1 MADDEQLEIITE
13 DGVDRWNAWRAD
25 HPEVVTDIAGAN
37 LANVYLRAANFANT
51 NLQGA
56 NLEGS
61 DLQSAN
67 LQGTNLQ
74 DADLRGADLRS
85 ANLQDANLQGADLQA
100 ANLTKANLNSAN
112 LTSANVSDAH
122 FTMAD
127 LLGSNFRGATLNKT
141 DFNNAKISKD
151 TLGLGGLPH
160 GTRASIVTVDVET
173 IDVAAKPEDTLQ
185 DADAQISDNA
195 HNLTVGYASSIV
207 GPAHWVLKGLSIPN
221 DINEEH
227 RDLIVKLLNTVA
239 ELEQKL
245 AAIQDE
251 KQLLSDENEELRN
264 RINQALP
271 LWKRAWEEFVL
282 KGAGGIGAS
291 AGKAAVFVAGFI
303 AGTLYNSFSPAGLG
317 ISV

>member
-1 MADDEQLEIITE
+1 MANDEQLEIIIE
-13 DGVDRWNAWRAD
+13 DGVDRWNGWRAD
-25 HPEVVTDIAGAN
+25 HREVVADIAGAN
-37 LANVYLRAANFANT
+37 LANLYLQAANFANT

-56 NLEGS
+56 NLQGANLQ
-61 DLQSAN
+61 DVDFRGTNLQSAN
-67 LQGTNLQ
+67 LH
-74 DADLRGADLRS
+74 DAI
-85 ANLQDANLQGADLQA
+85 LQGADLQG
-100 ANLTKANLNSAN
+100 ANLTNANLNSAN
-112 LTSANVSDAH
+112 LTSANVSSAN
-122 FTMAD
+122 FSGAD
-127 LLGSNFRGATLNKT
+127 LLGSNFRGATLNQAA
-141 DFNNAKISKD
+141 FQNAKISKD

-160 GTRASIVTVDVET
+160 GTRANIKTVDVET